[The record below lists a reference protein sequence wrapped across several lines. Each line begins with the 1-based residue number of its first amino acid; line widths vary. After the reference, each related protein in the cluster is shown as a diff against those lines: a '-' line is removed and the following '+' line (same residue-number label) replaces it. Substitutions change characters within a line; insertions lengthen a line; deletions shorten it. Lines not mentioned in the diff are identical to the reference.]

1 MRRLTLA
8 FLLTASTA
16 LATEL
21 PVRSVTLSS
30 AGLAQIE
37 RAGEVPADGDVT
49 FRARTDDVDDL
60 LRSLIVVDTAGT
72 VEGLR
77 LPARDLTDEAFRGLP
92 LRAEDFDSRAR
103 LLAALR
109 GQEAQAGD
117 ARGRIADAA
126 EVEPVQGA
134 PGGLRLTLI
143 TQRGL
148 VTVMLREGDEVRL
161 LDEGLAARV
170 ARAAES
176 LAAARS
182 ADERRIDIRL
192 RADRARQV
200 AVLYVAG
207 APLWKPSYRL
217 LVPPMGANAPSP
229 AAPTAPTPA
238 APPPTPAVG
247 PMARLQGWAV
257 VENASGS
264 DWDRIRLALVS
275 GEAAAFRQRIYDPIT
290 VPRPELPVRVPG
302 AIQVRPDTG
311 GRPIPL
317 PAPAPA
323 AAMGGRAF
331 EAAAPQMARR
341 AAAPDAPVGAGIA
354 DAATSAAGASAESS
368 AGRVAFVL
376 AEPVTI
382 RSGETAN
389 VPFLDVR
396 LPAERVWWIQ
406 DLSARSPLQAVRI
419 RNTSQHTLPDGL
431 ATVYGAEGPEAGVFL
446 GDAEIRAMPAG
457 DGRILAFG
465 RDRDVQ
471 VNQTSSTADR
481 VARIALRR
489 GFVSVETIRTEQ
501 TSIAI
506 DPRGARGP
514 VVIDMPQRPGATPRF
529 TVVSQ
534 GDFGLRHEAMLEG
547 GPQTINLAYERT
559 MTQSIPF
566 WDAGLGEPV
575 LLRWQNFDLE
585 QNLRRLPGGP
595 GTMERLQEILSR
607 TPADGPGRADL
618 AAVVETMGELRRLLD
633 DARMKQRAYR
643 TADQTLQRARQAAED
658 RTGAELQEARRRLNT
673 ASREADQAG
682 TAADQAWEAWQRAVI
697 ALMQRGS

>member
-37 RAGEVPADGDVT
+37 RAGEVPGDGNVT

-77 LPARDLTDEAFRGLP
+77 LPARDLAGEAFRGLP
-92 LRAEDFDSRAR
+92 LRPGDFDSRAQ

-109 GQEAQAGD
+109 GQEAEAGG

-126 EVEPVQGA
+126 EVAPVAGA

-143 TQRGL
+143 TGRGL
-148 VTVMLREGDEVRL
+148 VTVLLREGDEVKL
-161 LDEGLAARV
+161 LDEALAGRV
-170 ARAAES
+170 ARAAEA

-217 LVPPMGANAPSP
+217 LVPPMGAPP
-229 AAPTAPTPA
+229 AAGTPA
-238 APPPTPAVG
+238 PQ
-247 PMARLQGWAV
+247 ARLQGWAV

-264 DWDRIRLALVS
+264 DWERIRLALVS
-275 GEAAAFRQRIYDPIT
+275 GEAAAFRQRIYDPIN
-290 VPRPELPVRVPG
+290 VARPELPVRIAG
-302 AIQVRPDTG
+302 AVQVRPDTG

-317 PAPAPA
+317 PAPPPMPATVAP
-323 AAMGGRAF
+323 GGRAF

-341 AAAPDAPVGAGIA
+341 AGAPDAPVGGAIA
-354 DAATSAAGASAESS
+354 DAASAAGATAESS

-406 DLSARSPLQAVRI
+406 DLNARSPLQAVRI
-419 RNTSQHTLPDGL
+419 RNASPHTLPDGL

-471 VNQTSSTADR
+471 VAQTSTTTDR
-481 VARIALRR
+481 IARIALRR
-489 GFVSVETIRTEQ
+489 GFVSIEMLRQEETAV
-501 TSIAI
+501 AI
-506 DPRGARGP
+506 DPRGARGT
-514 VVIDMPQRPGATPRF
+514 VVVDMPQRPGATPRF
-529 TVVSQ
+529 PIVSQ
-534 GDFGLRHEAMLEG
+534 GDFGLRYEANLDG
-547 GPQTINLAYERT
+547 SAQTLRLPFERAIRQD
-559 MTQSIPF
+559 MPL
-566 WDAGLGEPV
+566 WDSGLGEPI
-575 LLRWQNFDLE
+575 LLRWQQFDIE

-595 GTMERLQEILSR
+595 GTMERLQEVLTR
-607 TPADGPGRADL
+607 TPPDVPGRADL
-618 AAVVETMGELRRLLD
+618 ASVVEAMGELRRLLD
-633 DARMKQRAYR
+633 DARMKQRVYR
-643 TADQTLQRARQAAED
+643 TADQALQRARQAAED
-658 RTGAELQEARRRLNT
+658 RTGPEQQEARRRLNA

-682 TAADQAWEAWQRAVI
+682 TAADQAFEAWQRAVV
-697 ALMQRGS
+697 ALLQRGS

>member
-8 FLLTASTA
+8 FLLTATTA

-37 RAGEVPADGDVT
+37 RAGEVPADGNVT

-60 LRSLIVVDTAGT
+60 LRSLIVVDPAGT

-77 LPARDLTDEAFRGLP
+77 LPARDLAGEAFRGLP

-109 GQEAQAGD
+109 GQEAEAGS

-126 EVEPVQGA
+126 ETDN
-134 PGGLRLTLI
+134 GLRLTLI
-143 TQRGL
+143 TPRGL
-148 VTVMLREGDEVRL
+148 VTVLLREGDEVKL

-170 ARAAES
+170 ARAAEA

-217 LVPPMGANAPSP
+217 LVPPMTAAASP
-229 AAPTAPTPA
+229 APQ
-238 APPPTPAVG
+238 
-247 PMARLQGWAV
+247 ARLQGWAV

-264 DWDRIRLALVS
+264 DWDSVRLALVS
-275 GEAAAFRQRIYDPIT
+275 GDAAAFRQRIYDPIT
-290 VPRPELPVRVPG
+290 VPRPELPVHIAG
-302 AIQVRPDTG
+302 AVHVRPDTG
-311 GRPIPL
+311 ARPIPL
-317 PAPAPA
+317 PAPAPVPSTT
-323 AAMGGRAF
+323 MSR
-331 EAAAPQMARR
+331 EMAAAPQMARR
-341 AAAPDAPVGAGIA
+341 AEAVIGGAAGGIA
-354 DAATSAAGASAESS
+354 GTSAPAGGATAEAS

-382 RSGETAN
+382 HSGETAN
-389 VPFLDVR
+389 VPFLDIR
-396 LPAERVWWIQ
+396 LPAERIWWIQ
-406 DLSARSPLQAVRI
+406 DLNARSPLQAVRI
-419 RNTSQHTLPDGL
+419 RNASPHTLPDGL
-431 ATVYGAEGPEAGVFL
+431 ATVYGAEGAEAGVFL

-471 VNQTSSTADR
+471 VAQTASTNER
-481 VARIALRR
+481 IIGIALRR
-489 GFVSVETIRTEQ
+489 GFVRVEMQRVEDT
-501 TSIAI
+501 ALAV
-506 DPRGARGP
+506 DPHGGRGL
-514 VVIDMPQRPGATPRF
+514 VVVDVPARPGATPRF
-529 TVVSQ
+529 PVVSQ
-534 GDFGLRHEAMLEG
+534 GDFGLRYETTLEG
-547 GPQTINLAYERT
+547 GPQTLHLAFERPIRQD
-559 MTQSIPF
+559 MPL
-566 WDAGLGEPV
+566 WDSGLGEPI
-575 LLRWQNFDLE
+575 LLRWQTFDLE

-595 GTMERLQEILSR
+595 GTMERLQEVLAR
-607 TPADGPGRADL
+607 TPADVPGRADL
-618 AAVVETMGELRRLLD
+618 AAAVEAMGELRRLLD
-633 DARMKQRAYR
+633 DARLKQRSYR
-643 TADQTLQRARQAAED
+643 SADQALERARKAAED
-658 RTGAELQEARRRLNT
+658 RTGPDLQEARRRLNS
-673 ASREADQAG
+673 ASREAEQAG
-682 TAADQAWEAWQRAVI
+682 AAADQAWETWQRAVI

>member
-8 FLLTASTA
+8 FLLSASTA

-37 RAGEVPADGDVT
+37 RAGEVPSDGNVT

-72 VEGLR
+72 VEGVR
-77 LPARDLTDEAFRGLP
+77 LPARDLTGEAFRGLP
-92 LRAEDFDSRAR
+92 LQPEDFDSRAR

-109 GQEAQAGD
+109 GQEAEAGG

-126 EVEPVQGA
+126 ETDR
-134 PGGLRLTLI
+134 GLRLTLV
-143 TQRGL
+143 TTGGL
-148 VTVMLREGDEVRL
+148 TTVLLREGDEVKL

-176 LAAARS
+176 LAAARA

-217 LVPPMGANAPSP
+217 LVPPIGTPAP
-229 AAPTAPTPA
+229 AGPTAPQ
-238 APPPTPAVG
+238 
-247 PMARLQGWAV
+247 ARLQGWAV

-264 DWDRIRLALVS
+264 DWDGIRLALVS

-290 VPRPELPVRVPG
+290 VPRPELPVRIAG
-302 AIQVRPDTG
+302 AVQVRPDTG

-317 PAPAPA
+317 PAPVTAPA
-323 AAMGGRAF
+323 PAPMAAAGAAF
-331 EAAAPQMARR
+331 EQSPSARQSRR
-341 AAAPDAPVGAGIA
+341 AAPEPVVGGGIA
-354 DAATSAAGASAESS
+354 DTAVPAAGAAAEAS

-376 AEPVTI
+376 SEPVTI

-389 VPFLDVR
+389 VPFLDIR
-396 LPAERVWWIQ
+396 LPAERLWWIQ
-406 DLSARSPLQAVRI
+406 DLNARSPLQAVRI
-419 RNTSQHTLPDGL
+419 RNASQSTLPDGL
-431 ATVYGAEGPEAGVFL
+431 ATVYGAEGAEAGVFL

-457 DGRILAFG
+457 DSRILAFG

-471 VNQTSSTADR
+471 VSQASTSSER
-481 VARIALRR
+481 VARVALRR
-489 GFVSVETIRTEQ
+489 GFVALDMVRTEQ
-501 TSIAI
+501 TAIAI

-514 VVIDMPQRPGATPRF
+514 VVIDVARRPGATPKF
-529 TVVSQ
+529 TIVAE

-547 GPQTINLAYERT
+547 SPQTINLAFERS

-566 WDAGLGEPV
+566 WDNGLGEPI
-575 LLRWQNFDLE
+575 LLRWQNFDVE

-607 TPADGPGRADL
+607 TPENTPGRADL
-618 AAVVETMGELRRLLD
+618 AAVVESMGELRRLLD
-633 DARMKQRAYR
+633 DARMKQRSYR
-643 TADQTLQRARQAAED
+643 SADQALQRARQAAED
-658 RTGAELQEARRRLNT
+658 RTGPELQEARRRLNV

>member
-37 RAGEVPADGDVT
+37 RAGEVPAEGNVT

-77 LPARDLTDEAFRGLP
+77 LPARDLTGEAFRGLP
-92 LRAEDFDSRAR
+92 LQPEDFDSRAR

-109 GQEAQAGD
+109 GQEAEAGG

-126 EVEPVQGA
+126 ETDR
-134 PGGLRLTLI
+134 GLRLTLV
-143 TQRGL
+143 TTGGL
-148 VTVMLREGDEVRL
+148 TTVLLREGDEVKL
-161 LDEGLAARV
+161 LDQGLAARV

-176 LAAARS
+176 LAAARA

-217 LVPPMGANAPSP
+217 LVPPMGAPQP
-229 AAPTAPTPA
+229 AGSTPTAPQ
-238 APPPTPAVG
+238 
-247 PMARLQGWAV
+247 ARLQGWAV

-264 DWDRIRLALVS
+264 DWDGIRLALVS

-290 VPRPELPVRVPG
+290 VPRPELPVRIAG
-302 AIQVRPDTG
+302 AVQVNPDTG
-311 GRPIPL
+311 ARPIPL
-317 PAPAPA
+317 PAPPPAPMAAMAAPGAAFDGRAREMARAPA
-323 AAMGGRAF
+323 AVGG
-331 EAAAPQMARR
+331 
-341 AAAPDAPVGAGIA
+341 GIA
-354 DAATSAAGASAESS
+354 DTSAPAATVAAEAS

-376 AEPVTI
+376 SEPVTI

-396 LPAERVWWIQ
+396 LPAERLWWIQ
-406 DLSARSPLQAVRI
+406 DLNARSPLQAVRI
-419 RNTSQHTLPDGL
+419 RNASQSTLPDGL
-431 ATVYGAEGPEAGVFL
+431 ATVYGAEGNEAGVFL

-457 DGRILAFG
+457 DSRILAFG
-465 RDRDVQ
+465 RDRDVRVSQ
-471 VNQTSSTADR
+471 ASTTSER

-489 GFVSVETIRTEQ
+489 GFVALDMVRTEQ
-501 TSIAI
+501 TAIAI

-514 VVIDMPQRPGATPRF
+514 VVIDVPRRPGATPRF
-529 TVVSQ
+529 TILAE
-534 GDFGLRHEAMLEG
+534 GDFGLRHEAVLEG
-547 GPQTINLAYERT
+547 SPQTINLAFERS

-566 WDAGLGEPV
+566 WDNGLGEPI
-575 LLRWQNFDLE
+575 LLRWQNFDVE

-607 TPADGPGRADL
+607 TPENTPGRADL

-633 DARMKQRAYR
+633 DARMKQRTYR
-643 TADQTLQRARQAAED
+643 SADQALQRARQAAED
-658 RTGAELQEARRRLNT
+658 RTGPELQEARRRLNA
-673 ASREADQAG
+673 ASRDAEQAG
-682 TAADQAWEAWQRAVI
+682 ATADQAWEAWQRAVI

>member
-37 RAGEVPADGDVT
+37 RAGEVPADGNVT

-60 LRSLIVVDTAGT
+60 LRSLIVVDPAGT

-77 LPARDLTDEAFRGLP
+77 LPARDLSGEAFRGLP
-92 LRAEDFDSRAR
+92 LQAEDFDSRAR

-109 GQEAQAGD
+109 GQEAEAGN

-126 EVEPVQGA
+126 ETDN
-134 PGGLRLTLI
+134 GLRLTLI
-143 TQRGL
+143 TPRGL
-148 VTVMLREGDEVRL
+148 VTVLLREGDEVKL
-161 LDEGLAARV
+161 LDEALAGRV
-170 ARAAES
+170 ARAAEA

-217 LVPPMGANAPSP
+217 LVPPLATAAGPAPQ
-229 AAPTAPTPA
+229 
-238 APPPTPAVG
+238 
-247 PMARLQGWAV
+247 ARLQGWAV

-264 DWDRIRLALVS
+264 DWDSVRLALVS

-290 VPRPELPVRVPG
+290 VPRPELPVHVAG
-302 AIQVRPDTG
+302 AVNVRPDTG

-323 AAMGGRAF
+323 ATAPRESF
-331 EAAAPQMARR
+331 AAAPQMARR
-341 AAAPDAPVGAGIA
+341 AEAVIGGAAGGIA
-354 DAATSAAGASAESS
+354 GTSAPAGGATAEAS

-382 RSGETAN
+382 HSGETAN

-406 DLSARSPLQAVRI
+406 DLNASSPLQAVRL
-419 RNTSQHTLPDGL
+419 RNASQHTLPDGL
-431 ATVYGAEGPEAGVFL
+431 ATVYGAEGTEAGVFL

-471 VNQTSSTADR
+471 VAQTAATNERITA
-481 VARIALRR
+481 IAVRR
-489 GFVSVETIRTEQ
+489 GFVRVEMQRVEETAL
-501 TSIAI
+501 AI
-506 DPRGARGP
+506 DPHGTRGM
-514 VVIDMPQRPGATPRF
+514 VVVDMPARPGATPRF
-529 TVVSQ
+529 PVVSQ
-534 GDFGLRHEAMLEG
+534 GDFGLRYETVLEG
-547 GPQTINLAYERT
+547 GPQTLRLAYERPVRQD
-559 MTQSIPF
+559 MPL
-566 WDAGLGEPV
+566 WDAGLGEPI

-585 QNLRRLPGGP
+585 RNLRRLPGGP
-595 GTMERLQEILSR
+595 GTMERLQEVLAR
-607 TPADGPGRADL
+607 TPEDTPGRADL
-618 AAVVETMGELRRLLD
+618 AAVVEAMGELRRLLD
-633 DARMKQRAYR
+633 DARLKQRAYQS
-643 TADQTLQRARQAAED
+643 ADQALGRARQAAED
-658 RTGAELQEARRRLNT
+658 RTGSELQEARRRLNA

>member
-37 RAGEVPADGDVT
+37 RAGEVPADGNVT
-49 FRARTDDVDDL
+49 FRARIDDVDDL

-77 LPARDLTDEAFRGLP
+77 LPARDLTGEAFRGLP
-92 LRAEDFDSRAR
+92 LRPEDFDSRAQ

-109 GQEAQAGD
+109 GQEAEAGG

-126 EVEPVQGA
+126 EVAPVAGA
-134 PGGLRLTLI
+134 AGGLRLTLI
-143 TQRGL
+143 TERGL
-148 VTVMLREGDEVRL
+148 VAVLLREGDEVKL
-161 LDEGLAARV
+161 LDEALAGRV
-170 ARAAES
+170 ARAAEA

-182 ADERRIDIRL
+182 ADERRINIRL
-192 RADRARQV
+192 RADSARQV

-217 LVPPMGANAPSP
+217 LVPPMGAPP
-229 AAPTAPTPA
+229 AAATQ
-238 APPPTPAVG
+238 
-247 PMARLQGWAV
+247 ARLQGWAV

-275 GEAAAFRQRIYDPIT
+275 GEAAAFRQRIYDPIN
-290 VPRPELPVRVPG
+290 VPRPELPVRIAG
-302 AIQVRPDTG
+302 AVQVRPDTG

-317 PAPAPA
+317 PAPPPAPSV
-323 AAMGGRAF
+323 AMGGRAF
-331 EAAAPQMARR
+331 EAAAPQMASR
-341 AAAPDAPVGAGIA
+341 ARAPDAPVGAGIA
-354 DAATSAAGASAESS
+354 DTAPGATGATAESS

-376 AEPVTI
+376 SEAVTI

-406 DLSARSPLQAVRI
+406 DLNARSPLQAVRI
-419 RNTSQHTLPDGL
+419 RNASQHTLPDGL

-471 VNQTSSTADR
+471 VAQTSTTTDR

-489 GFVSVETIRTEQ
+489 GFVSVETLRQEETA
-501 TSIAI
+501 IAI
-506 DPRGARGP
+506 DPRGARGT
-514 VVIDMPQRPGATPRF
+514 VVIDMPQRQGATPRF
-529 TVVSQ
+529 PIVSQ
-534 GDFGLRHEAMLEG
+534 GDFGLRHEATLDG
-547 GPQTINLAYERT
+547 STQTLRLPFERAIRQD
-559 MTQSIPF
+559 MPL
-566 WDAGLGEPV
+566 WDNGLGEPI
-575 LLRWQNFDLE
+575 LLRWQQFDIE

-595 GTMERLQEILSR
+595 GTMERLQEVLTR
-607 TPADGPGRADL
+607 TPADAPGRADL

-643 TADQTLQRARQAAED
+643 SADQALQRARQAAED
-658 RTGAELQEARRRLNT
+658 RTGPEQQEARRRLNA

-682 TAADQAWEAWQRAVI
+682 SAADQAWEAWQRAVI
-697 ALMQRGS
+697 ALLQRGS